1 MQNNLQH
8 QQADWWQQGVIYQ
21 IYPRSFK
28 DNKGDGIGDLP
39 GIIAKLDYL
48 TWLGVDAIWL
58 SPIYPSPMVDF
69 GYDVSDFTGIDPI
82 FGDLTTF
89 DALVAQAHHSGLK
102 VIMDYVPNHT
112 SDQHPWFLASRSSR
126 QHPKRDWYVW
136 VEPKPDGSPPNNW
149 LGSWGGSAW
158 EWDATTHQYY
168 LHSYHKAM
176 PDLNWRNPAVKDAMF
191 DVVRFWFDRGVDG
204 LRIDSAQR
212 IMKDPHLRDNPP
224 NPTPKVTSY
233 KLLGDYD
240 SQLHLYDRS
249 HADNHA
255 VYRELRQ
262 LLDSYSLQSP
272 RVALGEMHIF
282 DWQEWASYYGQQLD
296 ELHMPLNFGLVYV
309 PWKASAVRQHVDAI
323 ETALRPGAWPNYV
336 LANHDEPRI
345 TSRIG
350 PEQARIALMLLLTLR
365 GTPTL
370 YNGDEIGMHNVE
382 IPPQLVH
389 DPWEKS
395 LPGMG
400 LGRDP
405 ERSPMQWDAGH
416 NAGFCPP
423 TVKPWLP
430 IADDYQQV
438 NVAAQREDRHSMLAL
453 TRALLQLRR
462 TTPALS
468 LGNYAPIAGVPEEC
482 FVYVRQS
489 GEQRRLVAL
498 NFSGSEQ
505 HIHLP
510 ALGNGFIRISTHL
523 DREESVDLAS
533 LHLRSDEGC
542 VIESADGQTN

>member
-1 MQNNLQH
+1 MQNRPQH
-8 QQADWWQQGVIYQ
+8 QQASWWQQGVIYQ

-28 DNKGDGIGDLP
+28 DNSGDGIGDLP
-39 GIIAKLDYL
+39 GIIAKIDYL

-82 FGDLTTF
+82 FGDLATF
-89 DALVAQAHHSGLK
+89 DTLVAQAHHSGLK

-126 QHPKRDWYVW
+126 QNPKRDWYVW

-158 EWDATTHQYY
+158 EWDATTQQYY

-224 NPTPKVTSY
+224 NPTPEVTAY

-240 SQLHLYDRS
+240 SQLHLYNKG

-272 RVALGEMHIF
+272 RAAFGEMHIF

-323 ETALRPGAWPNYV
+323 EAALRPGAWPNYV
-336 LANHDEPRI
+336 LDNHDEPRI

-350 PEQARIALMLLLTLR
+350 AEQARVALMMLLTLR

-382 IPPQLVH
+382 IPPQFVH

-405 ERSPMQWDAGH
+405 ERSPMQWDSSP

-468 LGNYAPIAGVPEEC
+468 LGSYTPIAEVPEEC

-489 GEQRRLVAL
+489 GEQRRLIAL

-505 HIHLP
+505 QIYLP
-510 ALGNGFIRISTHL
+510 AMDSGFVRISTHL
-523 DREESVDLAS
+523 DREESVGLAS
-533 LHLRSDEGC
+533 LRLRSNEGC
-542 VIESADGQTN
+542 VIELADLE